1 MGELEIERTGL
12 VAEEAS
18 LDAVSVVVPVFNE
31 EDGVAQTLNEL
42 HRVLGQTGYTYEI
55 VVVDDGSRDRTAE
68 ILTGRSD
75 IHLLQHRR
83 NRGYGAALK
92 TGIAHAKYPLV
103 AITDA
108 DGTYPNDRLSELI
121 ALTQEADMVVGARTG
136 ANVTYSKLRSIPKYF
151 LVAFAQWIAQQPIPD
166 INSGM
171 RVFRTS
177 VLKKF
182 LGILPDTFSFTT
194 TITLAMLTNNY
205 VVHYHPIDYFH
216 RKGHSKIKPI
226 RDTLRFVQL
235 ILRTGVYFAPLRIFL
250 PIAGLFFG
258 AFGVSLLIDILVL
271 QDITDTTLLMFVTAI
286 QITIFAL
293 LADMIDKRTTR
304 F

>member
-1 MGELEIERTGL
+1 MGELEVNQVGVSAGEPL
-12 VAEEAS
+12 
-18 LDAVSVVVPVFNE
+18 LHAVSVVVPVYNE
-31 EDGVAQTLNEL
+31 EDGVAQTLDEL
-42 HRVLGQTGYTYEI
+42 HQVLQSTGYQYEI
-55 VVVDDGSRDRTAE
+55 VAVDDGSRDRTAE
-68 ILTGRSD
+68 ILIERTD
-75 IHLLQHRR
+75 IQLIQHRR

-92 TGIAHAKYPLV
+92 TGITHAKYALI

-108 DGTYPNDRLSELI
+108 DGTYPNDRLSELL
-121 ALTQEADMVVGARTG
+121 ALAQEADMVVGARTG

-177 VLKKF
+177 VVKRF

-205 VVHYHPIDYFH
+205 VVYYHPIDYFH
-216 RKGHSKIKPI
+216 RKGRSKIKPI

-258 AFGVSLLIDILVL
+258 AFSLSLLVDVLWL

-293 LADMIDKRTTR
+293 LADMIDKRTAR

>member
-1 MGELEIERTGL
+1 MGQLSSSSATEAIESPTTT
-12 VAEEAS
+12 
-18 LDAVSVVVPVFNE
+18 AVSVVIPVFNE
-31 EDGVAQTLNEL
+31 EEGVNQTLDEL
-42 HRVLGQTGYTYEI
+42 HQVLQQARYRYEI
-55 VVVDDGSRDRTAE
+55 VVVDDGSSDRTAE
-68 ILTGRSD
+68 ILRTRSD
-75 IHLLQHRR
+75 IHLIQHRR

-92 TGIAHAKYPLV
+92 TGIAHANHAIV

-108 DGTYPNDRLSELI
+108 DGTYPNNRLPELI
-121 ALTQEADMVVGARTG
+121 ALAQEADMVVGARIG

-151 LVAFAQWIAQQPIPD
+151 LVVFAQWIAQQSIPD
-166 INSGM
+166 LNSGM
-171 RVFRTS
+171 RVFRTDI
-177 VLKKF
+177 VKKF
-182 LGILPDTFSFTT
+182 IGILPDTFSFTT

-205 VVHYHPIDYFH
+205 VVQYHPIDYFA
-216 RKGHSKIKPI
+216 RRGSSKIKPI

-250 PIAGLFFG
+250 PIAGFFFCG
-258 AFGVSLLIDILVL
+258 FLVSLFIDIFIQ

-286 QITIFAL
+286 QIMIFAL

>member
-1 MGELEIERTGL
+1 MGELDIKQVDTLTGNIRL
-12 VAEEAS
+12 G
-18 LDAVSVVVPVFNE
+18 AVSVVVPVFNE
-31 EDGVAQTLNEL
+31 EDSITQTLSEL
-42 HRVLGQTGYTYEI
+42 HQVMTQTGYPYEI
-55 VVVDDGSRDRTAE
+55 LVVDDGSRDRTAA
-68 ILTGRSD
+68 ILAAHAD
-75 IHLLQHRR
+75 IHLLQHGR

-108 DGTYPNDRLSELI
+108 DGTYPNDRLAELI
-121 ALTQEADMVVGARTG
+121 ALAQEADMVVGARTG

-151 LVAFAQWIAQQPIPD
+151 LVVFAQWIAQQPIPD

-171 RVFRTS
+171 RVIRTS
-177 VLKKF
+177 VVKKF

-205 VVHYHPIDYFH
+205 VVHYYPIDYFH
-216 RKGHSKIKPI
+216 RQGRSKIKPI

-250 PIAGLFFG
+250 PIASLFFG
-258 AFGVSLLIDILVL
+258 AFGVSLLIDLFIL

>member
-1 MGELEIERTGL
+1 MGQPTSLASEFAPPLPWGL
-12 VAEEAS
+12 
-18 LDAVSVVVPVFNE
+18 SVIIPVFNE
-31 EDGVAQTLNEL
+31 EDGVNQTLDEL
-42 HRVLGQTGYTYEI
+42 HAVLGRSGYPYEI
-55 VVVDDGSRDRTAE
+55 VVVDDGSSDRTAD
-68 ILTGRSD
+68 ILRPRTD
-75 IHLLQHRR
+75 IHLLRHRR

-92 TGIAHAKYPLV
+92 TGIAHAQHPLI

-108 DGTYPNDRLSELI
+108 DGTYPHDRLPDLV
-121 ALTQEADMVVGARTG
+121 ALAQEADMVVGARTG
-136 ANVTYSKLRSIPKYF
+136 ENVTYSKLRRIPKYF
-151 LVAFAQWIAQQPIPD
+151 LIAFAEWIAQQPIPD

-171 RVFRTS
+171 RVFRAS
-177 VLKKF
+177 IVKKF

-216 RKGHSKIKPI
+216 RKGRSKIKPI

-250 PIAGLFFG
+250 PLASLFFCG
-258 AFGVSLLIDILVL
+258 FGVSLIIDVFVL
-271 QDITDTTLLMFVTAI
+271 QDITDTTLLLFVTAI

>member
-1 MGELEIERTGL
+1 MGDLEIRSREGF
-12 VAEEAS
+12 VEETI

-42 HRVLGQTGYTYEI
+42 HRVLKQTGYTYEI
-55 VVVDDGSRDRTAE
+55 VVVNDGSRDRTAD

-75 IHLLQHRR
+75 IQLLQHRR

-92 TGIAHAKYPLV
+92 TGIAHARYPLV

-216 RKGHSKIKPI
+216 RKGRSKIKPI

-235 ILRTGVYFAPLRIFL
+235 ILRTGVQNSFIGCDVSATLIYFI
-250 PIAGLFFG
+250 
-258 AFGVSLLIDILVL
+258 VNTKDMSNLIG
-271 QDITDTTLLMFVTAI
+271 
-286 QITIFAL
+286 
-293 LADMIDKRTTR
+293 
-304 F
+304 

>member
-1 MGELEIERTGL
+1 MGQFHAPTLEAAAEVATGI
-12 VAEEAS
+12 AIT
-18 LDAVSVVVPVFNE
+18 VVVPVYNE
-31 EDGVAQTLNEL
+31 EGSVSPTLDEL
-42 HRVLGQTGYTYEI
+42 HQVLQQAGYLYEI
-55 VVVDDGSRDRTAE
+55 VVVDDGSSDRTAD
-68 ILTGRSD
+68 LLSARPD
-75 IHLLQHRR
+75 IQLLQHRR

-108 DGTYPNDRLSELI
+108 DGTYPNDRLPELV
-121 ALTQEADMVVGARTG
+121 ALAQEADMVVGARIG

-171 RVFRTS
+171 RVFRTD
-177 VLKKF
+177 VVKKF

-205 VVHYHPIDYFH
+205 LVRYHPIDYFA
-216 RKGHSKIKPI
+216 RKGSSKIKPI

-250 PIAGLFFG
+250 PIAGLFF
-258 AFGVSLLIDILVL
+258 FGFVVSVLIDLFILR
-271 QDITDTTLLMFVTAI
+271 DITDTTLLLFVTAI